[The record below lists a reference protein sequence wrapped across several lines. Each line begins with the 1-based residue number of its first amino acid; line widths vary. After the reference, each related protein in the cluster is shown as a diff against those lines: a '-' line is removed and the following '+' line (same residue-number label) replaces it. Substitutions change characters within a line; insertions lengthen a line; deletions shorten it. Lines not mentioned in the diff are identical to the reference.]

1 MELHLKSL
9 LPRSLYGRAALILVL
24 PVVVIQL
31 VVSVIFIQRHFD
43 GVTRQMS
50 RDVALEAQYLLAEV
64 EAAPDLAS
72 AQSVARAVAAGL
84 VMSVDLPATGVPP
97 DSDQRDGLDLSGRE
111 VGSILHDALPG
122 LTSVDLRANPREVA
136 LWIDTRYGMM
146 QLSVPR
152 SRVSAS
158 NPHQLLVVMLLA
170 SVLMT
175 AVAFAFLRNQLVP
188 ITRLAQAAE
197 AFGRGQTLRYKP
209 RGALEV
215 RAAGMAFLD
224 MRARIE
230 RQIEQRTLMLSGVSH
245 DLRGPLTRLKLGLAL
260 LPEDEETEA
269 LRGDVEDMER
279 LVEEFLSF
287 ARGDAMEESALVDPA
302 DLVREVVEKARR
314 GGLAVTLGPTP
325 PGILRGKTHVLMR
338 PQAVTRALDNLLGNA
353 TRYGTRGVLSYVL
366 TERSLKLV
374 VEDDGP
380 GIPEARR
387 EEAMLPFTRLDA
399 ARDPNRGGGVGLGL
413 SIAADI
419 ARTHGGTLLLGRS
432 EALGGLKAEL
442 VLAR

>member
-175 AVAFAFLRNQLVP
+175 AVAFAFLRNQ
-188 ITRLAQAAE
+188 
-197 AFGRGQTLRYKP
+197 
-209 RGALEV
+209 
-215 RAAGMAFLD
+215 
-224 MRARIE
+224 
-230 RQIEQRTLMLSGVSH
+230 
-245 DLRGPLTRLKLGLAL
+245 
-260 LPEDEETEA
+260 
-269 LRGDVEDMER
+269 
-279 LVEEFLSF
+279 
-287 ARGDAMEESALVDPA
+287 
-302 DLVREVVEKARR
+302 
-314 GGLAVTLGPTP
+314 
-325 PGILRGKTHVLMR
+325 
-338 PQAVTRALDNLLGNA
+338 
-353 TRYGTRGVLSYVL
+353 
-366 TERSLKLV
+366 
-374 VEDDGP
+374 
-380 GIPEARR
+380 
-387 EEAMLPFTRLDA
+387 
-399 ARDPNRGGGVGLGL
+399 
-413 SIAADI
+413 
-419 ARTHGGTLLLGRS
+419 
-432 EALGGLKAEL
+432 
-442 VLAR
+442 